1 MTVITSNNCATFTD
15 CISKIS
21 NTQVDNAKHI
31 DVVMPMYNII

>member
-21 NTQVDNAKHI
+21 NIELDNAKDI
-31 DVVMPMYNII
+31 FEVMPIRV